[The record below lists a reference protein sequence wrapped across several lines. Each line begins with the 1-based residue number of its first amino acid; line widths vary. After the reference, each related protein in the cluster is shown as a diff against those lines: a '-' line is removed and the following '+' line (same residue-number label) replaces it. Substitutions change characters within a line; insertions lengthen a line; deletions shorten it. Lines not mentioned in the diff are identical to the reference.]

1 MSAGIIGRRPR
12 KNTASRRKNRLQTN
26 PLSTTP
32 IAVTAASVLGTVL
45 SVTYDQAVTLN
56 GVPKYTTDVVGA
68 TAVSAAMVGLNTVA
82 ITFGATVAT
91 ATEVRIPYE
100 EPAVRNG
107 SGGFVSTSTF
117 PVGA

>member
-1 MSAGIIGRRPR
+1 MPAGIIGRRPR
-12 KNTASRRKNRLQTN
+12 KNRSSRRKNSMQTN

-32 IAVTAASVLGTVL
+32 IAVTGATALGTVL
-45 SVTYDQAVTLN
+45 TITFDQPVSLN
-56 GVPKYTTDVVGA
+56 GVPAYTTDVVGA
-68 TAVSAAMVGLNTVA
+68 TALSAAMTGMNTIAV
-82 ITFGATVAT
+82 TFSATVAA

-117 PVGA
+117 PV